1 MKKEN
6 IHGKE
11 KVLYKDTN
19 IPEKDIFKSIMDYWR
34 IKSEDW
40 EYEQEVRLL
49 HYGEKEKINYTFD
62 KNEAFQKNIIGLQI
76 VSISFGLRFKEFNI
90 IKPII
95 KEIERKQKTKIDIF
109 QAKTIEQN
117 LILEKILNF

>member
-1 MKKEN
+1 M
-6 IHGKE
+6 
-11 KVLYKDTN
+11 
-19 IPEKDIFKSIMDYWR
+19 
-34 IKSEDW
+34 
-40 EYEQEVRLL
+40 L

-109 QAKTIEQN
+109 QAKTIEQK